1 MIVNKYNKGGGGD
14 MSQYWTSA
22 QTEAAITAATEDL
35 ASEEYVDSAISAVTS
50 DAPSKVWVTGATESM
65 IEDAIQTE
73 TARTENTYAKPADIP
88 SLEGYATEAYVTA
101 ATSDMAT
108 KTWVG
113 QQGYLTQH
121 QSLAGLFAD
130 VEYVSS
136 AKTINFYDQ
145 GNNLVGQ
152 VDATDFIKDG
162 MVDTVQISG
171 SSLVI
176 TFNTD
181 AGKQDIVI
189 ALTDIFNPENYYTK
203 AEVDAEITGA
213 TQGLATENYVDSAIS
228 AVTSDAP
235 SKAWVTGDTETRI
248 ATAMAAETARTES
261 TYAKPSQI
269 PSLVG
274 YATENYVDAAIT
286 AATEDLATEDYVD
299 AAVSGVTVDLSDYY
313 TSGQTNSAISA
324 ATSPIQTQ
332 LDDIERVTA
341 TALTELHDGILEL
354 SGATGNYAT
363 KAYVDSAISS
373 AATGFT
379 STSDFEDFAGMM
391 QDKEEVVASALTE
404 LHDSVAEISGNTP
417 DMSDYW
423 TSAQTRNA
431 ITAATQNMAT
441 QAYVTAA
448 TANLASQSYVTSA
461 VTAATASET
470 GRTEST
476 YAKKT
481 EIAHMVTSSD
491 DSIQNIIKISQS
503 DYDDLVNDGD
513 DDPYTFYVIT
523 GQTSN

>member
-14 MSQYWTSA
+14 MSKYWTSA
-22 QTEAAITAATEDL
+22 QTESAITAATEGL
-35 ASEEYVDSAISAVTS
+35 ASEEYVDDAISAVTS
-50 DAPSKVWVTGATESM
+50 DAPTKVWVTGATESM

-121 QSLAGLFAD
+121 QSLAGLFSD

-189 ALTDIFNPENYYTK
+189 ALTDIFNPANYYTK
-203 AEVDAEITGA
+203 GEVDAEITGA
-213 TQGLATENYVDSAIS
+213 THGLATEAYVTAATADLATENYVDSAIS

-248 ATAMAAETARTES
+248 ATAMASETARTES

-269 PSLVG
+269 PSLTG
-274 YATENYVDAAIT
+274 YATENYVDAAVT
-286 AATEDLATEDYVD
+286 AATQGLATEAYVT
-299 AAVSGVTVDLSDYY
+299 AATQGFMTEADVT
-313 TSGQTNSAISA
+313 AI
-324 ATSPIQTQ
+324 TSPIQEQ
-332 LDDIERVTA
+332 LDDVERVTA
-341 TALTELHDGILEL
+341 TAYTELHQDIVAL
-354 SGATGNYAT
+354 SGATSGYAT
-363 KAYVDSAISS
+363 
-373 AATGFT
+373 
-379 STSDFEDFAGMM
+379 
-391 QDKEEVVASALTE
+391 
-404 LHDSVAEISGNTP
+404 HAE
-417 DMSDYW
+417 
-423 TSAQTRNA
+423 
-431 ITAATQNMAT
+431 
-441 QAYVTAA
+441 VTAA
-448 TANLASQSYVTSA
+448 TANLMTSA
-461 VTAATASET
+461 QTQSAITAATQDFITSAYT
-470 GRTEST
+470 GFTTTEDFEEFAGQME
-476 YAKKT
+476 AKEEVVAAALVNLDQNKISGDGDIT
-481 EIAHMVTSSD
+481 R
-491 DSIQNIIKISQS
+491 IQRISQS
-503 DYDDLVNDGD
+503 DYDDLVSGGTVDNS
-513 DDPYTFYVIT
+513 TFYVIT
-523 GQTSN
+523 GSTS